1 MVANTQSR
9 SALLFA
15 HVFEKYVDFV
25 EEGHSLGPPLAEVF
39 LDFRNRR
46 ILGTRMQNVDDMVA
60 KSPHVFEKYDGFAV
74 RMRVLGARVR
84 ERNQVRPL
92 VALEFKYGRKF
103 R

>member
-25 EEGHSLGPPLAEVF
+25 EEGHSLGPHLAKVF

-46 ILGTRMQNVDDMVA
+46 IVRKRMQNVDDMVA
-60 KSPHVFEKYDGFAV
+60 KSPHVFEKYGEFAAII
-74 RMRVLGARVR
+74 RVLCARVR
-84 ERNQVRPL
+84 EIRRL
-92 VALEFKYGRKF
+92 CHKSGRAGYLAD
-103 R
+103 